1 MIYSLDGGYGIRWET
16 KIPKDTVEFLVTDSV
31 EGIGE
36 VYIEGIQ
43 VLIWS
48 GSIFERAHE
57 SLQLTGCAASRAKA
71 FLAIAQNAVVFGKIR
86 EDESDKSGPGFI
98 DCHME
103 ADWSFVIKVHE
114 LASLM

>member
-43 VLIWS
+43 VLI
-48 GSIFERAHE
+48 
-57 SLQLTGCAASRAKA
+57 
-71 FLAIAQNAVVFGKIR
+71 
-86 EDESDKSGPGFI
+86 
-98 DCHME
+98 
-103 ADWSFVIKVHE
+103 
-114 LASLM
+114 